1 MGALALNHKNV
12 FFVADYK
19 LFSFGRVR
27 LHAEGDLQ
35 DRRTPRAVST
45 PVLRHERFRHI
56 SANIGSKIEN
66 VCVISQG
73 LHAAVFTW
81 GDNYGSQQGT
91 LFVMPAVSA
100 ADSASESSSYSES
113 GSWYDGRSDDAQAH
127 EEQEQQEVPAEQ
139 PQQVPAEEQQQVP
152 AEEQQQVPGEE
163 QQQVPGEEQQ
173 VRVGEIY
180 SSNPV
185 RRGREHFHGETP
197 ALGASSARSFFVVTE
212 SGNLWCVGDD
222 SLARN
227 LVHPDNPLQ
236 TFARVPRE
244 LFQGI
249 DVVSLS
255 IGQAHILTVCADGSV
270 YGWGRNNY
278 GALGV
283 NDDEVTDRS
292 HPEKI
297 DSTAWDHRRIIAV
310 SAGDNHSNAL
320 SHDGVVWQWGI
331 IHSDTEKDPNSTT
344 VTYHYHETPVRVR
357 SNEVPF
363 DDTTFQ
369 SVCCGS
375 TFTLM
380 LSTQGHIW
388 SCGSGEHGELG
399 LGWQTSAPH
408 TMRPLTSRHPMRIE
422 ELDNN
427 PMYSGML
434 TDFGYADDPVVSISC
449 GVKNCGAISHSG
461 RVHVWGA
468 KYVPDEAWDVQD
480 FIRTPRLIM
489 SRHQFP
495 AAASMA
501 FSMAQQP
508 RLGESSPAHQLSTEM
523 YHMALRPDMES

>member
-1 MGALALNHKNV
+1 MGAFAINHKNV

-35 DRRTPRAVST
+35 LRRTPRVVST

-56 SANIGSKIEN
+56 SANVGSKIEN

-91 LFVMPAVSA
+91 LFVMPRPVAS
-100 ADSASESSSYSES
+100 SSSESSSDSQS
-113 GSWYDGRSDDAQAH
+113 N
-127 EEQEQQEVPAEQ
+127 EEQEQQEAPAQEPQAAPQEVQVQ
-139 PQQVPAEEQQQVP
+139 PPPEEQQQV
-152 AEEQQQVPGEE
+152 
-163 QQQVPGEEQQ
+163 
-173 VRVGEIY
+173 RFGEIY

-197 ALGASSARSFFVVTE
+197 ALAASSARSFFVVTE

-222 SLARN
+222 ILARN
-227 LVHPDNPLQ
+227 LVHADHPLQ

-244 LFQGI
+244 LFEDI
-249 DVVSLS
+249 DVVGLS
-255 IGQAHILTVCADGSV
+255 IGRSHILAVSADGMV
-270 YGWGRNNY
+270 WAWGKNDY
-278 GALGV
+278 SALGV
-283 NDDEVTDRS
+283 DDDDVSERS

-310 SAGDNHSNAL
+310 SAGDDHSNAL
-320 SHDGVVWQWGI
+320 SQDGVVWEWGLV
-331 IHSDTEKDPNSTT
+331 HSDTQIHPNSTA
-344 VTYHYHETPVRVR
+344 VTYRYQHTPNRVH

-380 LSTQGHIW
+380 LSTQGHLW
-388 SCGSGEHGELG
+388 SCGSGPHGELG
-399 LGWQTSAPH
+399 LGWQTIAPH
-408 TMRPLTSRHPMRIE
+408 ATRTLTARRPMRIE
-422 ELDNN
+422 RFENGDN
-427 PMYSGML
+427 L

-449 GVKNCGAISHSG
+449 GANNCGAISQSG
-461 RVHVWGA
+461 RIHVWGA
-468 KYVPDEAWDVQD
+468 KYVPDEAPDTQN
-480 FIRTPRLIM
+480 FIRAPRLIM
-489 SRHQFP
+489 TRHQFP

-508 RLGESSPAHQLSTEM
+508 RLGGDSPAQPLSTEM
-523 YHMALRPDMES
+523 YQMTLRPHMQP